1 MKQIE
6 EEFKDKSKSES
17 KRLFNK
23 FRKSKCV
30 TKLGGGGG
38 KEIITITE
46 EMLDIFLNNAM
57 IDGAVIF
64 KNQIKPLIK

>member
-38 KEIITITE
+38 RQR
-46 EMLDIFLNNAM
+46 DNHHHRRDA
-57 IDGAVIF
+57 
-64 KNQIKPLIK
+64 